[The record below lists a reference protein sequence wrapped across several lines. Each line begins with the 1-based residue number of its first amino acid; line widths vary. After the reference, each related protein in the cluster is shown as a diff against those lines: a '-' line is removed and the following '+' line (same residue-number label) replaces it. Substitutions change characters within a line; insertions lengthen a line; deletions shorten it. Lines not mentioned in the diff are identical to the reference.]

1 MATSRLERIGTIFSR
16 TEGLLLRGAMKPDD
30 RPLWF
35 DIYKAFPPTTEPKF
49 ARPKPEN
56 KPIRQILY
64 KEDILRAKF
73 HAKGHGLS
81 SNMFSMN
88 ETYTK
93 KLMQKFEQLKSES
106 ISEEEL
112 IEKCVAAV
120 GSERQTESTKTT
132 TKNPDSVSSHVLNE
146 ANLKNIFKE

>member
-16 TEGLLLRGAMKPDD
+16 AEGLLLRGAMKPDD

-35 DIYKAFPPTTEPKF
+35 DIYRAFPPTTEPKF

-64 KEDILRAKF
+64 REDVLRAKF

-81 SNMFSMN
+81 SNMLSLS
-88 ETYTK
+88 ETHTK
-93 KLMQKFEQLKSES
+93 RLILKYEELKTKS
-106 ISEEEL
+106 IPDEEL
-112 IEKCVAAV
+112 IEKCVEAV
-120 GSERQTESTKTT
+120 GSERQIEATKST
-132 TKNPDSVSSHVLNE
+132 TKNPDSVSSNVLAE
-146 ANLKNIFKE
+146 ANLKTIFKE

>member
-81 SNMFSMN
+81 SNMFSLN

-93 KLMQKFEQLKSES
+93 KLIQKFEQLKSES

-112 IEKCVAAV
+112 IEKCVTAV
-120 GSERQTESTKTT
+120 GSERQTEATKTT